1 MGKAKIGFEV
11 DEHDL
16 ANAKSFVARH
26 GGSLNKL
33 VSALFASLGQDEIN
47 RTPAIDPATRILMD
61 VSVGKI
67 SIMEGARQ
75 LELQDAGHLF
85 HRLAEAGLPL
95 PRLSKEVVSHQLA
108 QAKDALDACLAEPLP
123 TLSVGKKKDKST
135 KHATSA

>member
-11 DEHDL
+11 DEADL
-16 ANAKSFVARH
+16 ANAKSFVAKH

-33 VSALFASLGQDEIN
+33 VSALFASLGKDEMS
-47 RTPAIDPATRILMD
+47 RAPAIDPSTRVLMD
-61 VSVGKI
+61 VSIGRI

-95 PRLSKEVVSHQLA
+95 PRLSKELVSRQLA
-108 QAKDALDACLAEPLP
+108 QAKDALDACLVEPLP
-123 TLSVGKKKDKST
+123 VGKKSGKAASKRT
-135 KHATSA
+135 TSA